1 MQMPIRKK
9 NDFISWMLLIA
20 CVMVLLEAT
29 INGEG
34 IVFTLIIC
42 AALMYFGRK
51 RMPKRSGKVMFWAG
65 VVIAIITILSM
76 YTFKLILV
84 ALVVYIVVQFYQSKQ
99 NPFVIKPQVNDEV
112 THSSEDLY
120 KKESL
125 LKNIAFGTQ
134 QTPDH
139 VYEWNDI
146 NIQCGAGDT
155 IIDLSETLL
164 PSGESVIFIRGLI
177 GNITIFVP
185 YEIEVAV
192 KHSVFAGNT
201 VIFDYQD
208 SKMFNQAVSYRTKN
222 YNESDKKVKVMTSL
236 FAGSLEVKR
245 V

>member
-1 MQMPIRKK
+1 MPIRKK

-34 IVFTLIIC
+34 IVFTILIC
-42 AALMYFGRK
+42 AGLMYFGRK
-51 RMPKRSGKVMFWAG
+51 RMPKRSGKILFWAG
-65 VVIAIITILSM
+65 VVIAIITILGM

-84 ALVVYIVVQFYQSKQ
+84 ALVVYIIVQFYQSKQ

-125 LKNIAFGTQ
+125 LKNIVFGTQ
-134 QTPDH
+134 QTPEH

-208 SKMFNQAVSYRTKN
+208 SKMFNQAVSYRTKD
-222 YNESDKKVKVMTSL
+222 YNESDKKVKIMTSL